1 MCRLLYNKQVGRVY
15 LQEIAPLVYGQ
26 ISKLFIMNGTNLFK
40 IALRALAN
48 NKLRA
53 FLTML
58 GIIIGVASVITML
71 AIGQG
76 SKKSIQQQISEMG
89 SNMIIIHPGADMR
102 GGVRQDASSMET
114 LKQTDYDAIKDE
126 CNYISAISPS
136 VSSNGQ
142 WINGNNNTQSSIYG
156 VNQDYLTIRQLKI
169 ADGEMFTD
177 SDIKTAA
184 KVCVLGQT
192 VVDYLFPD
200 GSDPIGRVVR
210 FNSIPFRVIGVL
222 KKKGYNSMGMDQ
234 DDLVLAPYTTVMKRI
249 LAQTYLSEIVCSAIT
264 EEASEPAQDQI
275 TQILRRTHK
284 LKDAT
289 DTTEGDDDDFN
300 IRSQEEISSMMNS
313 TMSTITILLGS
324 VAGISLIVGG
334 IGIMNIMYV
343 SVTERTREIG
353 LRMSVGA
360 RGIDIL
366 NQFLIEAI
374 LLSVTGGIIGVILG
388 VSISVSLQQF
398 AHVATQ
404 IEPWSIIMSFAV
416 CTFTGVFFGWYP
428 AKKAAR
434 LDPIEAIRYE

>member
-1 MCRLLYNKQVGRVY
+1 M
-15 LQEIAPLVYGQ
+15 Q
-26 ISKLFIMNGTNLFK
+26 IINYQNLFK
-40 IALRALAN
+40 IAIRAIAAN
-48 NKLRA
+48 KMRS
-53 FLTML
+53 FLTTL
-58 GIIIGVASVITML
+58 GIIIGIAAIITML

-76 SKKSIQQQISEMG
+76 SKASIKASIAEMG
-89 SNMIIIHPGADMR
+89 SNMIMISPGADMR

-114 LKQTDYDAIKDE
+114 LKQADYQSIKDE
-126 CNYISAISPS
+126 CNYISAISPT
-136 VSSNGQ
+136 VNSSGQ
-142 WINGNNNTQSSIYG
+142 WIYGNNNTQSSIYG
-156 VNQDYLTIRQLKI
+156 VNQDYLSIRQLKV

-177 SDIKTAA
+177 TDIKAA
-184 KVCVLGQT
+184 SKVCILGQT

-200 GSDPIGRVVR
+200 GSDPIGKVVR

-249 LAQTYLSEIVCSAIT
+249 MAQTYLGGIVCSAIT
-264 EEASEPAQDQI
+264 EEASQPAQDQI
-275 TQILRRTHK
+275 TEILRRNHK

-289 DTTEGDDDDFN
+289 DTTEADEDDFN

-324 VAGISLIVGG
+324 VAGISLLVGG

-388 VSISVSLQQF
+388 VSLSLSLNYF
-398 AHVATQ
+398 FHIATQ

>member
-1 MCRLLYNKQVGRVY
+1 
-15 LQEIAPLVYGQ
+15 
-26 ISKLFIMNGTNLFK
+26 MNYSNLFK
-40 IALRALAN
+40 IALRAIGAN
-48 NKLRA
+48 KMRS
-53 FLTML
+53 FLTAL

-76 SKKSIQQQISEMG
+76 SKRSIQANIAEMG
-89 SNMIIIHPGADMR
+89 SNMIMIHPGQDMR

-114 LKQTDYDAIKDE
+114 LKLTDYQALKDE
-126 CNYISAISPS
+126 CNYIKGISP
-136 VSSNGQ
+136 VVNSSGQ
-142 WINGNNNTQSSIYG
+142 FIYGNNNTQSTIYG
-156 VNQDYLTIRQLKI
+156 VNQDYLDIRQLSVS
-169 ADGEMFTD
+169 DGEMFTD
-177 SDIKTAA
+177 QEIKTSA
-184 KVCVLGQT
+184 KVCILGQT
-192 VVDYLFPD
+192 VVDYLFPNG
-200 GSDPIGRVVR
+200 GSPVGKVVR

-234 DDLVLAPYTTVMKRI
+234 DNLVLAPYTTVMKRI
-249 LAQTYLSEIVCSAIT
+249 LAQTYLSEIQASAIT
-264 EEASEPAQDQI
+264 EGVTDKAVAEI
-275 TQILRRTHK
+275 TSILRRTHK

-289 DTTEGDDDDFN
+289 DTQEADDDDFN
-300 IRSQEEISSMMNS
+300 IRSQDELSSMMNS
-313 TMSTITILLGS
+313 TTNMLTILLGC

-360 RGIDIL
+360 RGVDIL

-374 LLSVTGGIIGVILG
+374 MMSVTGGLIGVIIGIGSSYAVKL
-388 VSISVSLQQF
+388 I
-398 AHVATQ
+398 AHWPIY
-404 IEPWSIIMSFAV
+404 IEPWTIIMSFAV

>member
-1 MCRLLYNKQVGRVY
+1 
-15 LQEIAPLVYGQ
+15 
-26 ISKLFIMNGTNLFK
+26 MNYQNLFK
-40 IALRALAN
+40 IAIRAIAAN
-48 NKLRA
+48 KMRS
-53 FLTML
+53 FLTAL
-58 GIIIGVASVITML
+58 GIIIGIAAVITML

-76 SKKSIQQQISEMG
+76 SKASIKANIAEMG
-89 SNMIIIHPGADMR
+89 SNMIMISPGADMR

-114 LKQTDYDAIKDE
+114 LKQADYQSIKDE
-126 CNYISAISPS
+126 CNYISAISPT
-136 VSSNGQ
+136 VNSSGQ
-142 WINGNNNTQSSIYG
+142 WIYGNNNTQSSIYG
-156 VNQDYLTIRQLKI
+156 VNQDYLSIRQLKV

-177 SDIKTAA
+177 TDIKAA
-184 KVCVLGQT
+184 SKVCILGQT

-200 GSDPIGRVVR
+200 GSDPIGKVVR

-249 LAQTYLSEIVCSAIT
+249 MAQTYLGGIVCSAIT
-264 EEASEPAQDQI
+264 EEASQPAQNQI
-275 TQILRRTHK
+275 TEILRHNHK

-289 DTTEGDDDDFN
+289 DTTEADEDDFN

-324 VAGISLIVGG
+324 VAGISLLVGG

-353 LRMSVGA
+353 LRMSVCA

-388 VSISVSLQQF
+388 VSLSLSLNYF
-398 AHVATQ
+398 FHIATQ

>member
-1 MCRLLYNKQVGRVY
+1 MNYSNLL
-15 LQEIAPLVYGQ
+15 
-26 ISKLFIMNGTNLFK
+26 K
-40 IALRALAN
+40 IALRAIAAN
-48 NKLRA
+48 KMRS
-53 FLTML
+53 FLTCL

-76 SKKSIQQQISEMG
+76 SKKSIQANIAEMG
-89 SNMIIIHPGADMR
+89 SNMIMISPGADMR
-102 GGVRQDASSMET
+102 GGVRQDPSAMQT
-114 LKQTDYDAIKDE
+114 LKLEDYNAIKDQ
-126 CNYISAISPS
+126 CSYVKAVSPT
-136 VSSNGQ
+136 VNSSGQ
-142 WINGNNNTQSSIYG
+142 FINGNNNTQSTIYG
-156 VNQDYLTIRQLKI
+156 VDLDYLEIRQLTVSN
-169 ADGEMFTD
+169 GEMFTETD
-177 SDIKTAA
+177 VRTSA

-200 GSDPIGRVVR
+200 GSDPIGKVVR
-210 FNSIPFRVIGVL
+210 FNKIPFRVVGVL

-234 DDLVLAPYTTVMKRI
+234 DNLALAPYTTVMKRI
-249 LAQTYLSEIVCSAIT
+249 LAQTYLGGINCSAIT
-264 EEASEPAQDQI
+264 EGVTDQATEQISE
-275 TQILRRTHK
+275 ILRRNHK
-284 LKDAT
+284 LKEAT
-289 DTTEGDDDDFN
+289 DTFDGDEDDFT
-300 IRSQEEISSMMNS
+300 IRLQEELSSMMSS
-313 TMSTITILLGS
+313 TTNMLTILLGC

-374 LLSVTGGIIGVILG
+374 LLSVTGGIIGVLLG
-388 VSISVSLQQF
+388 IGSSYAVNVLARWPIYIQ
-398 AHVATQ
+398 
-404 IEPWSIIMSFAV
+404 PWSIIMSFAV

>member
-1 MCRLLYNKQVGRVY
+1 
-15 LQEIAPLVYGQ
+15 
-26 ISKLFIMNGTNLFK
+26 MNYQNLFK
-40 IALRALAN
+40 IAIRAIAAN
-48 NKLRA
+48 KMRS
-53 FLTML
+53 FLTAL
-58 GIIIGVASVITML
+58 GIIIGIAAVITML

-76 SKKSIQQQISEMG
+76 SKASIKANIAEMG
-89 SNMIIIHPGADMR
+89 SNMIMISPGADMR

-114 LKQTDYDAIKDE
+114 LKQADYQSIKED
-126 CNYISAISPS
+126 CNYISAISPT
-136 VSSNGQ
+136 VNSSGQ
-142 WINGNNNTQSSIYG
+142 WIYGNNNTQSSIYG
-156 VNQDYLTIRQLKI
+156 VNQDYLSIRQLKV

-177 SDIKTAA
+177 TDIKAAA
-184 KVCVLGQT
+184 KVCILGQT

-200 GSDPIGRVVR
+200 GSDPIGKVVR

-222 KKKGYNSMGMDQ
+222 QKKGYNSMGMDQ

-249 LAQTYLSEIVCSAIT
+249 LAQTYLGGIVCSAIT
-264 EEASEPAQDQI
+264 EEASQPAQDLI
-275 TQILRRTHK
+275 SEILRHNHK

-289 DTTEGDDDDFN
+289 ETTEADEDDFN

-324 VAGISLIVGG
+324 VAGISLLVGG

-388 VSISVSLQQF
+388 VSLSLSLNAF
-398 AHVATQ
+398 LHIATQ

>member
-1 MCRLLYNKQVGRVY
+1 
-15 LQEIAPLVYGQ
+15 
-26 ISKLFIMNGTNLFK
+26 MNYQNLFK
-40 IALRALAN
+40 IAIRAIAAN
-48 NKLRA
+48 KMRS
-53 FLTML
+53 FLTAL
-58 GIIIGVASVITML
+58 GIIIGIAAVITML

-76 SKKSIQQQISEMG
+76 SKASIKANIAEMG
-89 SNMIIIHPGADMR
+89 SNMIMISPGADMR

-114 LKQTDYDAIKDE
+114 LKQADYQSIKDE
-126 CNYISAISPS
+126 CNYISAISPT
-136 VSSNGQ
+136 VNSSGQ
-142 WINGNNNTQSSIYG
+142 WIYGNNNTQSSIYG
-156 VNQDYLTIRQLKI
+156 VNQDYLSIRQLKV

-177 SDIKTAA
+177 TDIKAA
-184 KVCVLGQT
+184 SKVCILGQT
-192 VVDYLFPD
+192 VVNYLFPD
-200 GSDPIGRVVR
+200 GSDPIGKVVR

-249 LAQTYLSEIVCSAIT
+249 MAQTYLGGIVCSAIT
-264 EEASEPAQDQI
+264 EEASQPAQDQI
-275 TQILRRTHK
+275 TEILRRNHK

-289 DTTEGDDDDFN
+289 DTTEADEDDFN

-324 VAGISLIVGG
+324 VAGISLLIGG

-388 VSISVSLQQF
+388 VSLSLSLNYF
-398 AHVATQ
+398 FHIATQ

>member
-1 MCRLLYNKQVGRVY
+1 
-15 LQEIAPLVYGQ
+15 
-26 ISKLFIMNGTNLFK
+26 MNYQNLFK
-40 IALRALAN
+40 IAIRAIAAN
-48 NKLRA
+48 KMRS
-53 FLTML
+53 FLTAL
-58 GIIIGVASVITML
+58 GIIIGIASVITML

-76 SKKSIQQQISEMG
+76 SKASIKANIAEMG
-89 SNMIIIHPGADMR
+89 SNMIMIHPGADIR

-114 LKQTDYDAIKDE
+114 LKQTDYQAIKDE
-126 CNYISAISPS
+126 CNYISAISPT

-177 SDIKTAA
+177 TDIKAAA
-184 KVCVLGQT
+184 KVCILGQT

-222 KKKGYNSMGMDQ
+222 QKKGYNSMGMDQ

-275 TQILRRTHK
+275 SQILRRTHK

-289 DTTEGDDDDFN
+289 ETTEGDEDDFN

-360 RGIDIL
+360 RGVDIL

-398 AHVATQ
+398 LHVATQ

>member
-1 MCRLLYNKQVGRVY
+1 
-15 LQEIAPLVYGQ
+15 
-26 ISKLFIMNGTNLFK
+26 MNYQNLFK
-40 IALRALAN
+40 IAIRAIAAN
-48 NKLRA
+48 KMRS
-53 FLTML
+53 FLTAL
-58 GIIIGVASVITML
+58 GIIISIAAVITML

-76 SKKSIQQQISEMG
+76 SKASIKANIAEMG
-89 SNMIIIHPGADMR
+89 SNMIMISPGADMR

-114 LKQTDYDAIKDE
+114 LKQADYQSIKDE
-126 CNYISAISPS
+126 CNYISAISPT
-136 VSSNGQ
+136 VNSSGQ
-142 WINGNNNTQSSIYG
+142 WIYGNNNTQSSIYG
-156 VNQDYLTIRQLKI
+156 VNQDYLSIRQLKV

-177 SDIKTAA
+177 TDIKAA
-184 KVCVLGQT
+184 SKVCILGQT

-200 GSDPIGRVVR
+200 GSDPIGKVVR

-222 KKKGYNSMGMDQ
+222 KKKGYNNMGMDQ

-249 LAQTYLSEIVCSAIT
+249 MAQTYLGGIVCSAIT
-264 EEASEPAQDQI
+264 EEASQPAQDQI
-275 TQILRRTHK
+275 TEILRRNHK

-289 DTTEGDDDDFN
+289 DTTEADEDDFN

-324 VAGISLIVGG
+324 VAGISLLVGG

-388 VSISVSLQQF
+388 VSLSLSLNYF
-398 AHVATQ
+398 FHIATQ